1 MKLLRIVAT
10 SLTGLAIAT
19 AGVAMDTSPA
29 QALVTC
35 DDLYTRAD
43 AHWYG
48 YTQNWDLGYY
58 GTAFY
63 YYQLWELDG
72 ANIVAS
78 GC

>member
-1 MKLLRIVAT
+1 MKFRRIVAA

-19 AGVAMDTSPA
+19 AAVVMDTSPA
-29 QALVTC
+29 HAFVTC
-35 DDLYTRAD
+35 DDMYLRAD

-58 GTAFY
+58 GLAY
-63 YYQLWELDG
+63 YYYDLWELDG

>member
-1 MKLLRIVAT
+1 MKFRRIVAA

-35 DDLYTRAD
+35 DDLYLKAD
-43 AHWYG
+43 VHWYG

-58 GTAFY
+58 SLALY

>member
-1 MKLLRIVAT
+1 MKFLRIVAA

-19 AGVAMDTSPA
+19 AGVAMDISPA

-35 DDLYTRAD
+35 DDLYLQEFV
-43 AHWYG
+43 HWSG
-48 YTQNWDLGYY
+48 YNQNWQLGYY
-58 GTAFY
+58 GLADY
-63 YYQLWELDG
+63 YYELWELDG